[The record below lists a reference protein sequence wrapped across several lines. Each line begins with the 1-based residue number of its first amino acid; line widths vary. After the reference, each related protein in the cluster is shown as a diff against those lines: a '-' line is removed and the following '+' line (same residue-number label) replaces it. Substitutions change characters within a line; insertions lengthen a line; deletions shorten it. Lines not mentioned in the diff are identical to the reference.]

1 MVRRVQVSECNV
13 FVHRGTHVYSSLP
26 TTNDADVH
34 LRIGHVPAGY
44 TTVAPNATRL
54 VMDIQELSSF
64 PRTDWAYYNKA
75 VVLFLTTEGDTAS
88 GVVIRGSHCY
98 PLFGG
103 HVFRTGG
110 IWHIHRPFPIDY
122 RHLTEDFTTLSR
134 PHMEWRQH
142 ILSLQ
147 ERLLDKLLY
156 LSPADVY
163 GEGLTEREQR
173 RGRAAHS
180 ILKAQKRRF
189 AHPANVAAEMMKLS
203 HLTEGEEWARILSSR
218 PSELC

>member
-1 MVRRVQVSECNV
+1 MGFLRGFSIVMGANGLV
-13 FVHRGTHVYSSLP
+13 FV
-26 TTNDADVH
+26 
-34 LRIGHVPAGY
+34 
-44 TTVAPNATRL
+44 
-54 VMDIQELSSF
+54 LS
-64 PRTDWAYYNKA
+64 
-75 VVLFLTTEGDTAS
+75 FLNN
-88 GVVIRGSHCY
+88 
-98 PLFGG
+98 
-103 HVFRTGG
+103 
-110 IWHIHRPFPIDY
+110 
-122 RHLTEDFTTLSR
+122 
-134 PHMEWRQH
+134 
-142 ILSLQ
+142 
-147 ERLLDKLLY
+147 KLLY